1 MTWVVCEEGFKKDLD
16 KVRVITGDAD
26 PYVGGVGRRL
36 IQNCSNLAHPFMT
49 VLLEDRIQ
57 PFF

>member
-1 MTWVVCEEGFKKDLD
+1 MVCEEGFKKDLD